1 MNVETGIHQDAPEY
15 SAYAWDEERAAK
27 RRRLILIG
35 AVAVALIA
43 ALLVAKMVF
52 GGKKPAA
59 APDTAPVVTVIVPG
73 KTEVAA
79 TIAANG
85 TLAAKREMPVG
96 VAGEGGQVKA
106 VLVEP
111 GDWVQAGQVLAT
123 IERSVQSQQASSLSA
138 QVQVARADAD
148 IAKLE
153 YERAQALVSRGF
165 ISKADLD
172 RRAATRDAAIARV
185 SVAQAQLGQQRATIG
200 RLDIR
205 SPAAGL
211 VLTRAVEPGQVVG
224 PGNGALFRVAK
235 GGEMEI
241 RAALAEQDLARLKV
255 GSTATVTPV
264 GSAQK
269 FAGSVWQLSPII
281 DATTRQGVARIQLA
295 YNPAL
300 RPGGFAAAEIVAG
313 KGIAPLLPESAVLS
327 EPKGG
332 NFVYVIEGG
341 KVVKRTVKVGDVSDA
356 GVSVLSG
363 LNGSEQVVYSAGAF
377 LNPGDK
383 VKPVVKTDK

>member
-1 MNVETGIHQDAPEY
+1 MNVETGIRQDAPEY
-15 SAYAWDEERAAK
+15 GAYAWDEERAK

-35 AVAVALIA
+35 VVAVALIA

-59 APDTAPVVTVIVPG
+59 APDSAPVVTVIVPG
-73 KTEVAA
+73 KTEVSA

-123 IERSVQSQQASSLSA
+123 IERSVQSQQASSLAAS
-138 QVQVARADAD
+138 VQVARADAS
-148 IAKLE
+148 IAQLE
-153 YERAQALVSRGF
+153 YDRAKALVSRGF

-172 RRAATRDAAIARV
+172 RRGATRDAANARV

-255 GSTATVTPV
+255 GSIATVTPV

-269 FAGSVWQLSPII
+269 FSGSVWQLSPII

-313 KGIAPLLPESAVLS
+313 KGLAPLLPESAVLS

-332 NFVYVIEGG
+332 NYVYVIEGG
-341 KVVKRTVKVGDVSDA
+341 KVVKRTVKVGDVSDT

-363 LNGSEQVVYSAGAF
+363 LNGNEQVVYSAGAF

-383 VKPVVKTDK
+383 VKPLVKTDK